1 MYCPNCGCKL
11 ADGAAYCSS
20 CGFKIER
27 KNKNLYIAWIL
38 TFFIS
43 GLGSIYAGKVEKGLK
58 LLAIRIIFTC
68 LGLFMGIFSVLG
80 LAVWAYSFYA
90 AYKDVEEV
98 NGRPNQNPIEDFKAM
113 NRGSQIIAVILIS
126 LIVIFTFSA
135 CFSLMTPYT
144 HSSDD
149 SKSHYYSSDSSSGSG
164 SLASS
169 HSSKY
174 GGVDTS
180 PRTIAKDDP
189 DWFYDYYDYGDYDE
203 IDEYLESQ
211 GYD

>member
-1 MYCPNCGCKL
+1 MYCPNCGSKL
-11 ADGAAYCSS
+11 ADGAAYCSR

-58 LLAIRIIFTC
+58 ILALRIIFAS
-68 LGLFMGIFSVLG
+68 LGVFLNVFFALSFV
-80 LAVWAYSFYA
+80 VWAYSFYA
-90 AYKDVEEV
+90 AYKDIEEV
-98 NGRPNQNPIEDFKAM
+98 NGRPNPNPIEDFRAM

-126 LIVIFTFSA
+126 IILIFTFSV
-135 CFSLMTPYT
+135 CFSLMTPDT

-149 SKSHYYSSDSSSGSG
+149 SKSHYYSSGSSSGGSG
-164 SLASS
+164 SS

-189 DWFYDYYDYGDYDE
+189 DWFYEYYDYGDYDK

>member
-11 ADGAAYCSS
+11 ADGAAFCSS
-20 CGFKIER
+20 CGFKIDR
-27 KNKNLYIAWIL
+27 KNKNLYIALIL

-43 GLGSIYAGKVEKGLK
+43 GLGSIYAGKVDKGLK
-58 LLAIRIIFTC
+58 LLALRIIFAA
-68 LGLFMGIFSVLG
+68 LGVFLNVFFVFSFV
-80 LAVWAYSFYA
+80 VWAYSFYA
-90 AYKDVEEV
+90 AYKDIEEV
-98 NGRPNQNPIEDFKAM
+98 NGRLNPNPIEDFRAM

-126 LIVIFTFSA
+126 IILIFTFSV
-135 CFSLMTPYT
+135 CFSLMTPDT

-149 SKSHYYSSDSSSGSG
+149 SKSHYYSSGGSSGG
-164 SLASS
+164 SASS

-189 DWFYDYYDYGDYDE
+189 DWFYEYYDYGDYDK

>member
-1 MYCPNCGCKL
+1 MYCPNCGSKL

-58 LLAIRIIFTC
+58 ILALRIIFASIGVF
-68 LGLFMGIFSVLG
+68 LNVFFALSFV
-80 LAVWAYSFYA
+80 VWAYSFYA

-98 NGRPNQNPIEDFKAM
+98 NGRPNPNPIEDFRSM
-113 NRGSQIIAVILIS
+113 NRASQIIAVILIS
-126 LIVIFTFSA
+126 IILIFTFWS
-135 CFSLMTPYT
+135 CFSSMTPDT

-149 SKSHYYSSDSSSGSG
+149 SKSHYYSSGSSSGS
-164 SLASS
+164 SS

-189 DWFYDYYDYGDYDE
+189 DWFYDYYDYGDYDK

>member
-11 ADGAAYCSS
+11 KEGASS
-20 CGFKIER
+20 CSKCGYRIKR

-43 GLGSIYAGKVEKGLK
+43 GLGSIYAGNVDKGLK
-58 LLAIRIIFTC
+58 LLALRIIFAS
-68 LGLFMGIFSVLG
+68 LGVFLNVFFALSFV
-80 LAVWAYSFYA
+80 VWAYSFYA
-90 AYKDVEEV
+90 AYKDIEEV
-98 NGRPNQNPIEDFKAM
+98 NGRPNPNPIDDFRAM
-113 NRGSQIIAVILIS
+113 NSGLQIVCVIIIS
-126 LIVIFTFSA
+126 LFVIFAISG
-135 CFSLMTPYT
+135 CFSFMAFEN
-144 HSSDD
+144 HSSDY
-149 SKSHYYSSDSSSGSG
+149 SKSNHYTGSDSIS
-164 SLASS
+164 SS

-180 PRTIAKDDP
+180 PSTIAKDDP